1 MAAPPWPGYGRVMT
15 KKNFLTADRAG
26 LLAGLSLLAVL
37 TGCMVEGSSRRG
49 GYRSG
54 PVTQVQTSVVFE
66 DDYDYYPG
74 YETYYSRNRHEYVY
88 REGNAWVRRP
98 EPQGVAVSVLLAAP
112 SVRLDFHDSPEQHH
126 GNVVQSYPK
135 SWKRPDNNRDDKND
149 RPDHKKN
156 GPKDDRRDDD
166 KNDRKDRDRKD

>member
-1 MAAPPWPGYGRVMT
+1 MATVSRADYGQVMT
-15 KKNFLTADRAG
+15 KKNFLPADRIG
-26 LLAGLSLLAVL
+26 FLAGMSLLAVL

-54 PVTQVQTSVVFE
+54 PVAQVQTSVVVQ

-98 EPQGVAVSVLLAAP
+98 EPQGVAVNVLLAAP

-126 GNVVQSYPK
+126 SNVVQSYPK

-149 RPDHKKN
+149 RPDNKKK
-156 GPKDDRRDDD
+156 GPKDDRRDND
-166 KNDRKDRDRKD
+166 KNDHDKRD